1 MNFKFLIISVAII
14 SGFAGSAF
22 ADEHVDRCLEYT
34 NGVCTSVLPE
44 IYAPIKEFSQ
54 EEIAEM
60 KQKAVLITMH
70 EGTFMIEFFP
80 EDAPNTVHNFLQLV
94 ESGFYD
100 GVVFHRIIPGFMIQT
115 GDPNTKDPD
124 VDRSLW
130 GTGGPGYEIRE
141 EFNTLQHDRGIVSM
155 ARSNDPNSAG
165 SQFFIMDKDS
175 PHLDEQYTA
184 FGRLIPGLPQHL
196 NHIASLPTD
205 SNNAP
210 LDLLQA
216 TIMTAKILE
225 PYTSAYEVYGEPDR
239 NQSITKKVQL
249 YPGSKVVYHN
259 SLHSITFDIPYRW
272 EVIESTGKQFGV
284 IIEADSTEHN
294 VQAQIEQSGFT
305 PKVIVTA
312 EPRDPREDAG
322 VSTAFYSLEGGD
334 DPEVVSNY
342 VFESEDGRKAHL
354 ITTTQ
359 NLTVTPEYGNEKES
373 DQPWQ
378 FLTPESDED
387 ETVQFKI
394 IQLNFINSEFQYSII
409 YVNVTEWFRYE
420 LSAFTQTV
428 DNFEIMIDGK
438 LQPINFDSNP
448 IFKTLM
454 AIAKEKPEPEPLP
467 PARIG
472 GCLIATAT
480 YGSEL
485 APQVQL
491 LREIRDNT
499 VLQTQSGISFMTAF
513 NQFYY
518 SFSPT
523 IADYEREN
531 TVFKEAVKI
540 TLTPLL
546 TSLTLLQYVDIDSE
560 SEMLGY
566 GIGIIL
572 LNIGM
577 YFIAPAVLITKI
589 RSFYKLQ

>member
-1 MNFKFLIISVAII
+1 M
-14 SGFAGSAF
+14 SGFVGSVF
-22 ADEHVDRCLEYT
+22 AEEHILQCLEYT

-54 EEIAEM
+54 EEIDEM

-100 GVVFHRIIPGFMIQT
+100 GIVFHRIIPGFMIQA

-130 GTGGPGYEIRE
+130 GTGGPGYEIKE

-165 SQFFIMDKDS
+165 SQFFIVAKDS
-175 PHLDEQYTA
+175 PHLDGQYTA
-184 FGRLIPGLPQHL
+184 FGRLIPGIPHHL
-196 NHIASLPTD
+196 DGITSLGTD
-205 SNNAP
+205 SNDAP

-216 TIMTAKILE
+216 TIKTAKVLE
-225 PYTSAYEVYGEPDR
+225 PYVSANISIPDR

-272 EVIESTGKQFGV
+272 EAIESTGKQFGA
-284 IIEADSTEHN
+284 IIEPDFTEHN
-294 VQAQIEQSGFT
+294 VQEQIRQSGFT

-334 DPEVVSNY
+334 DPEIVSNY

-373 DQPWQ
+373 DQLWQ
-378 FLTPESDED
+378 FLTPESD

-428 DNFEIMIDGK
+428 DNFEIMIDGRM
-438 LQPINFDSNP
+438 QPINFDTNP
-448 IFKTLM
+448 IFKTLI

-546 TSLTLLQYVDIDSE
+546 ASLALLQYVDIDSE

-577 YFIAPAVLITKI
+577 YFVAPAVLITKI

>member
-1 MNFKFLIISVAII
+1 LAFIGVEKTTFMNFKFLIISVAII

-22 ADEHVDRCLEYT
+22 AEEHVDRCLEYT
-34 NGVCTSVLPE
+34 DGVCTSVLPE
-44 IYAPIKEFSQ
+44 VYVSIKEFSQ
-54 EEIAEM
+54 EEINEM

-80 EDAPNTVHNFLQLV
+80 EDAPNTVRNFLKLV
-94 ESGFYD
+94 ESGYYD
-100 GVVFHRIIPGFMIQT
+100 GIVFHRIMPGFMIQA
-115 GDPNTKDPD
+115 GDPNTKDPEI
-124 VDRSLW
+124 DRSLW
-130 GTGGPGYEIRE
+130 GQGGPGYQLKQ

-155 ARSNDPNSAG
+155 ARSNHPDTAG
-165 SQFFIMDKDS
+165 SQFFIVTKDS
-175 PHLDEQYTA
+175 PHLDGQYTA

-196 NHIASLPTD
+196 DHIANLTID
-205 SNNAP
+205 SNAAP

-216 TIMTAKILE
+216 TIKTAKILE
-225 PYTSAYEVYGEPDR
+225 PYTSANISTPDR
-239 NQSITKKVQL
+239 NQSIIKKVL
-249 YPGSKVVYHN
+249 SPSGNSKTVYHN
-259 SLHSITFDIPYRW
+259 SLHDVTFDIPYRW
-272 EVIESTGKQFGV
+272 ELIEASGEQFGV
-284 IIEADSTEHN
+284 IMEPDFTEHN
-294 VQAQIEQSGFT
+294 AKAQIEQSGFA

-312 EPRDPREDAG
+312 EPRDPREDVG
-322 VSTAFYSLEGGD
+322 VSTAYFSVEGGT
-334 DPEVVSNY
+334 DPVILSNY
-342 VFESEDGRKAHL
+342 VYESDDGRKAHL

-359 NLTVTPEYGNEKES
+359 DLHGTERG
-373 DQPWQ
+373 
-378 FLTPESDED
+378 
-387 ETVQFKI
+387 TVQFKI
-394 IQLNFINSEFQYSII
+394 IQLTFINSEFQYSII

-428 DNFEIMIDGK
+428 DNFKIMIDGRI
-438 LQPINFDSNP
+438 QPINFDDSP
-448 IFKTLM
+448 IFKTLI

-467 PARIG
+467 LARIG

-499 VLQTQSGISFMTAF
+499 VLQTQSGTSFMTAF

-518 SFSPT
+518 SFSPA

-531 TVFKEAVKI
+531 TIFKETVKL

-546 TSLTLLQYVDIDSE
+546 VSLTLLQHVDIDSE
-560 SEMLGY
+560 YDMLGY

-577 YFIAPAVLITKI
+577 YFVAPAVLITKI

>member
-1 MNFKFLIISVAII
+1 
-14 SGFAGSAF
+14 
-22 ADEHVDRCLEYT
+22 
-34 NGVCTSVLPE
+34 
-44 IYAPIKEFSQ
+44 
-54 EEIAEM
+54 
-60 KQKAVLITMH
+60 
-70 EGTFMIEFFP
+70 
-80 EDAPNTVHNFLQLV
+80 
-94 ESGFYD
+94 
-100 GVVFHRIIPGFMIQT
+100 
-115 GDPNTKDPD
+115 
-124 VDRSLW
+124 
-130 GTGGPGYEIRE
+130 
-141 EFNTLQHDRGIVSM
+141 M

-165 SQFFIMDKDS
+165 SQFFIMAKDT
-175 PHLDEQYTA
+175 PQLDGQYTV
-184 FGRLIPGLPQHL
+184 FGRLIPGIPQHL
-196 NHIASLPTD
+196 NHIASLGTN
-205 SNNAP
+205 SNDAP

-225 PYTSAYEVYGEPDR
+225 PYTSATEFYGEPDR
-239 NQSITKKVQL
+239 NQSIIKKEKREGGTYQ
-249 YPGSKVVYHN
+249 VYHN
-259 SLHSITFDIPYRW
+259 SLHGITFDIPYRW
-272 EVIESTGKQFGV
+272 EVVESTGKQFGV
-284 IIEADSTEHN
+284 IIEPDFTEHN
-294 VQAQIEQSGFT
+294 VQEQIEQSGFT

-334 DPEVVSNY
+334 DPEIVSNY

-378 FLTPESDED
+378 FLTPESD

-428 DNFEIMIDGK
+428 DNFEIMIDGRM
-438 LQPINFDSNP
+438 QPINFDTNP
-448 IFKTLM
+448 IFKTLIS
-454 AIAKEKPEPEPLP
+454 IAKEKPEPEPLP

-472 GCLIATAT
+472 GCLIATAA

-546 TSLTLLQYVDIDSE
+546 ASLALLQYVDIDSE

-577 YFIAPAVLITKI
+577 YFVAPAVLITKI

>member
-1 MNFKFLIISVAII
+1 MLRLAFIGVEKTTIMNFKFLIISVAII

-22 ADEHVDRCLEYT
+22 AEEHVERCLEYT
-34 NGVCTSVLPE
+34 DGVCTSVLPE
-44 IYAPIKEFSQ
+44 VYSPIKEFSQ
-54 EEIAEM
+54 EEINEM
-60 KQKAVLITMH
+60 KQKAVLIKMH

-80 EDAPNTVHNFLQLV
+80 EDAPNTVRNFLELV
-94 ESGFYD
+94 ESGYYD
-100 GVVFHRIIPGFMIQT
+100 GTVFHRIIPGFMIQG
-115 GDPNTKDPD
+115 GDPNTKDPESD
-124 VDRSLW
+124 QSLW
-130 GTGGPGYEIRE
+130 GQGGPDYQIQQ
-141 EFNTLQHDRGIVSM
+141 EFNTLQHDRGIISM
-155 ARSNDPNSAG
+155 ARSAHPDSAG
-165 SQFFIMDKDS
+165 SQFFIVANDS
-175 PHLDEQYTA
+175 PHLDGQYTA

-196 NHIASLPTD
+196 DHIESLTTD
-205 SNNAP
+205 SNDAP

-216 TIMTAKILE
+216 TIKTATILE
-225 PYTSAYEVYGEPDR
+225 PYTSANISIPDR
-239 NQSITKKVQL
+239 NQSIIKKVRNL
-249 YPGSKVVYHN
+249 TGGSTAVYHN
-259 SLHSITFDIPYRW
+259 SFHSLTFDVPYRW
-272 EVIESTGKQFGV
+272 ELTEATGKQFGV
-284 IIEADSTEHN
+284 IIEPDFTEHN
-294 VQAQIEQSGFT
+294 AKAQIEQSGFA

-312 EPRDPREDAG
+312 EPRDPREDVG
-322 VSTAFYSLEGGD
+322 VSTAYFSVEGGD
-334 DPEVVSNY
+334 DPVILSNY
-342 VFESEDGRKAHL
+342 VYESDDGRKAHL

-359 NLTVTPEYGNEKES
+359 NLHGTEKG
-373 DQPWQ
+373 
-378 FLTPESDED
+378 
-387 ETVQFKI
+387 TVQFKI
-394 IQLNFINSEFQYSII
+394 IQLTFINSEFQYSII

-428 DNFEIMIDGK
+428 DNFEIMIDGRI
-438 LQPINFDSNP
+438 QPINFDDNP
-448 IFKTLM
+448 IFKTLI

-499 VLQTQSGISFMTAF
+499 VLQTQSGTSFMTAF

-518 SFSPT
+518 SFSPA

-531 TVFKEAVKI
+531 TIFKETVKL

-546 TSLTLLQYVDIDSE
+546 VSLTLLQHVDIDSE
-560 SEMLGY
+560 YDMLGY

-577 YFIAPAVLITKI
+577 YFVAPAVLITKI

>member
-1 MNFKFLIISVAII
+1 MCIRDS
-14 SGFAGSAF
+14 
-22 ADEHVDRCLEYT
+22 EYT

-100 GVVFHRIIPGFMIQT
+100 GVIFHRIIPGFMIQA

-130 GTGGPGYEIRE
+130 GQGGPGYHIQE

-155 ARSNDPNSAG
+155 ARSAHPDSAG
-165 SQFFIMDKDS
+165 SQFFIMTKDS
-175 PHLDEQYTA
+175 PQLDGQYTA
-184 FGRLIPGLPQHL
+184 FGRLIPGIPHHL
-196 NHIASLPTD
+196 DGITSLRTD

-216 TIMTAKILE
+216 RIITAKILE
-225 PYTSAYEVYGEPDR
+225 PYNSAFSSPDR

-249 YPGSKVVYHN
+249 NPGHKVVYHN
-259 SLHSITFDIPYRW
+259 SLHNITFDIPYRW
-272 EVIESTGKQFGV
+272 ALTEATGEQFG
-284 IIEADSTEHN
+284 ILIEPDPTEHN
-294 VQAQIEQSGFT
+294 ALAQAERSGFL
-305 PKVIVTA
+305 PKVVVTA
-312 EPRDPREDAG
+312 EPKDLREDAG
-322 VSTAFYSLEGGD
+322 VSTAYFSVEGGE
-334 DPEVVSNY
+334 DPKILSNY
-342 VFESEDGRKAHL
+342 VFESDDGRKAHL

-359 NLTVTPEYGNEKES
+359 DLHDTERG
-373 DQPWQ
+373 D
-378 FLTPESDED
+378 
-387 ETVQFKI
+387 VQFKI
-394 IQLNFINSEFQYSII
+394 IQLTFINSEFQYSII
-409 YVNVTEWFRYE
+409 YVNITEWFRYE

-428 DNFEIMIDGK
+428 DNFEIMLDGRT
-438 LQPINFDSNP
+438 QPINFDDSP
-448 IFKTLM
+448 IFKTLI
-454 AIAKEKPEPEPLP
+454 AIAKEKPDPEPLP

-499 VLQTQSGISFMTAF
+499 VLQTQSGTSFMTAF

-518 SFSPT
+518 SFSPA

-531 TVFKEAVKI
+531 IIFKETVG
-540 TLTPLL
+540 TLC
-546 TSLTLLQYVDIDSE
+546 
-560 SEMLGY
+560 
-566 GIGIIL
+566 
-572 LNIGM
+572 
-577 YFIAPAVLITKI
+577 YF
-589 RSFYKLQ
+589 RFSF